1 MSEDI
6 VSTLGFQPK
15 SIIVTGESTGGNLA
29 VALCVRL
36 CMMKL
41 KNYFEDTRLKTNS
54 SLSSAVPPCDQNQE
68 ENPLSLIKVC
78 LPDALMLCCPTLNL
92 TLNMPNTTTT
102 SDPVLP
108 SGLLTAISDAYLPS
122 STSRT
127 KKDDPLVSP
136 YFAPDSILKNFPSI
150 LIYASSMDPTL
161 DDSVHFHSRL
171 RRLGVKS
178 TLRAVDMPHA
188 YWGEYLVSLVLFYQ
202 KLFIF
207 YNNPNHILL

>member
-36 CMMKL
+36 CMMEH

-68 ENPLSLIKVC
+68 ENLLSLIKVC

-122 STSRT
+122 SKSRT